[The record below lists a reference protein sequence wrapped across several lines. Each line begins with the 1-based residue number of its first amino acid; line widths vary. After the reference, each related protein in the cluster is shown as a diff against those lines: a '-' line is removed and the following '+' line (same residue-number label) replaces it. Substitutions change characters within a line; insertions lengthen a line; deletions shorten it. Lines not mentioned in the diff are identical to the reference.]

1 MTIEELLSPA
11 EIALDVWAQDK
22 RSALHPLSARLAIK
36 LVIEPDTIHAAMMTR
51 ENLGSTGMGDG
62 VALPHARLAQVQR
75 PAAALAR
82 FKRGVPFEA
91 IDGQP
96 VDLVCM
102 LVLPLNPQGEQLIA
116 LAMIARAFR
125 SADLRMRLRTVRD
138 EGSAFRAL
146 LEAERARSV

>member
-11 EIALDVWAQDK
+11 EIALDVRAQDK
-22 RSALHPLSARLAIK
+22 RSALQALSARLATK

-51 ENLGSTGMGDG
+51 EDLGSTGMGDG
-62 VALPHARLAQVQR
+62 VALPHARLARVQR

-82 FKRGVPFEA
+82 LKRGVPFEA

-102 LVLPLNPQGEQLIA
+102 LLLPINPQGEQLIA

-146 LEAERARSV
+146 LEAVPARSV